1 MEEKKNLVEFLWG
14 VVRGSVLNGG
24 QVSLLDEF
32 GGSIRTLP
40 AREAERLRRIAD
52 LHTTRL
58 DSSHPPP
65 THRMEFLKCHQIK
78 RGSFLPTQDALEQ
91 FGRELDSFKG
101 EVESKLKDRY
111 ERSLYR

>member
-1 MEEKKNLVEFLWG
+1 MILNEF
-14 VVRGSVLNGG
+14 
-24 QVSLLDEF
+24 QD
-32 GGSIRTLP
+32 SIRTLP

-52 LHTTRL
+52 LYTTRL
-58 DSSHPPP
+58 HSSHPPP

-78 RGSFLPTQDALEQ
+78 QGSFLPTQDALEQ
-91 FGRELDSFKG
+91 FGGELDSFKE